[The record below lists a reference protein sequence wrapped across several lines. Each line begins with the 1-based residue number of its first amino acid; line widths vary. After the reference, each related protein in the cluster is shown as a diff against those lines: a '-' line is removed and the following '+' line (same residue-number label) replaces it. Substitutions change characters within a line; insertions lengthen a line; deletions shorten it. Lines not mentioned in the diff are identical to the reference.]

1 MMNALPSG
9 RGLCFRLQMTSPLA
23 HTLHGRVHAP
33 GDAGY
38 TSAIAGFN
46 TAVVHTP
53 ELVVAATTAADIV
66 EAVRFARAHGQRV
79 AVQST
84 GHGAH
89 TPIGSGLFISTR
101 RLDSVTVDAPA
112 RTATIGAGAR
122 WAAVVAAAAE
132 HGLAPVAGSS
142 TNVGVVGYLLGGGLG
157 PLARSHGFSSD
168 YLVGLTVVTG
178 RGDLID
184 VSRDSEA
191 DLFWALRGGKEGLGI
206 VTEVR
211 LRLVP
216 LSTLYGG
223 SLFFEE
229 AHIEAALRGWVAWT
243 EKADPLVTTSIAI
256 FRFPLLDFIPAPF
269 RGRRLLGLR
278 FAYPGASDEGA
289 RLAMP
294 LRAAAPVYL
303 DGLGEL
309 PAAEIARIHNDPT
322 DPGPSWASGAL
333 LTHVDQSF
341 ASVLLGHFG
350 AGTDGP
356 FLAAE
361 VRHIGAATARD
372 VEGGS
377 AVGGRAAGFTLGLI
391 GVDPAHFESVLPAME
406 ARIIDS
412 LRPWLSSETNMN
424 FAAHPRSAGHASAP
438 SPADTRA
445 RLADIRRRYD
455 PDAVFSG
462 GHGSPT

>member
-1 MMNALPSG
+1 
-9 RGLCFRLQMTSPLA
+9 MTSTFASKLSGQA
-23 HTLHGRVHAP
+23 YAP
-33 GDAGY
+33 GEAGY
-38 TSAIAGFN
+38 TTEIAGFN

-53 ELVVAATTAADIV
+53 ELVVAAATAADVV
-66 EAVRFARAHGQRV
+66 EAVRFARAQGQRV
-79 AVQST
+79 TVQST

-89 TPIGSGLFISTR
+89 TPIGSGLLISTR
-101 RLDSVTVDAPA
+101 RLDGVAVDART

-132 HGLAPVAGSS
+132 HGLAPIAGSS
-142 TNVGVVGYLLGGGLG
+142 ANVGVVGYILGGGLG

-168 YLVGLTVVTG
+168 YLVGVTVVTG
-178 RGDLID
+178 AGDLIEA
-184 VSRDSEA
+184 STAQHA
-191 DLFWALRGGKEGLGI
+191 DLFWALRGGKERLGI

-216 LSTLYGG
+216 LSKLYGG

-229 AHIEAALRGWVAWT
+229 AHIEAALRAWVSWT
-243 EKADPLVTTSIAI
+243 AQADPLVTTSVAI
-256 FRFPLLDFIPAPF
+256 FRFPPLDFIPAPL
-269 RGRRLLGLR
+269 RGRRLLSLR
-278 FAYPGASDEGA
+278 FAYPGAIEEGA
-289 RLAMP
+289 RLASP

-303 DGLGEL
+303 DGLTEL

-322 DPGPSWASGAL
+322 EPGPSWVSGAL
-333 LTHVDQSF
+333 LTHVDQQF

-350 AGTDGP
+350 AGTQSP

-377 AVGGRAAGFTLGLI
+377 AVGGRGSGFTLGLI
-391 GVDPAHFESVLPAME
+391 GVNPEHFQIVLPATE

-412 LRPWLSSETNMN
+412 LRPWLSTEGNIN
-424 FAAHPRSAGHASAP
+424 FSAHDRSAAHATPHW
-438 SPADTRA
+438 PADTSA
-445 RLADIRRRYD
+445 RLAEVRRRYD
-455 PDAVFSG
+455 PGTIFTDS
-462 GHGSPT
+462 HSSPNGSRT